1 MMANEELE
9 SSSIELLF
17 MPISTLICADFFWVI
32 FFLGYIIFCHPFDNH
47 AIDIRENLVSYG

>member
-17 MPISTLICADFFWVI
+17 MPISTLICADF
-32 FFLGYIIFCHPFDNH
+32 LGYIFSGYYILPS
-47 AIDIRENLVSYG
+47 I

>member
-32 FFLGYIIFCHPFDNH
+32 LYF
-47 AIDIRENLVSYG
+47 AIHLTTMQLI